1 MSYGRS
7 WRSSLDI
14 KVYQMLEFINTRL
27 SNIERRIN
35 MLDEKME
42 FSLAIQRNHLVR
54 IKNGED
60 IDDSV
65 VLMSLPYNDLT
76 PKTQ

>member
-1 MSYGRS
+1 M
-7 WRSSLDI
+7 DI